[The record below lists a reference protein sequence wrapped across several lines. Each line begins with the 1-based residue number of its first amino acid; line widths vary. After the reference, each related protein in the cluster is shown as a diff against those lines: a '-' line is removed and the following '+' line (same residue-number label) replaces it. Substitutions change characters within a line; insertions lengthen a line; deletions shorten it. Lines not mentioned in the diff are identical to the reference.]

1 MIKQYLSRPVTALEV
16 CRWLAFVLAA
26 SLLAACGAM
35 QSFKQGNQYLE
46 EGKVAEGLAKLEEA
60 VRLDPKN
67 LEYRMGL
74 ASRRASVVNQLLA
87 GAETH
92 RRAGRLSEA
101 EKGFRQA
108 LVFDPENVQ
117 ARQGQGAIVAER
129 KHHAQVTEAE
139 TIFKRGKADDLAVAL
154 EKLRPVLQENP
165 RQREALNLKDRI
177 DIERAKESRPE
188 ARLAASY
195 RKPITLEFRD
205 APLKSVFDVIAKL
218 SGLNFFFDKDLRPD
232 LKASILARN
241 TTVEDA
247 VRLLLVTNQ
256 LEQKILNENSVL
268 IYPNTPQ
275 KQKEYQSLSIRSFF
289 LSNADVKA
297 VSNTIK
303 TLVKTKDLVIDER
316 LGLIIMRDTPEAIRL
331 AERIVALQD
340 LSDPEV
346 MLEVEIL
353 EIKRSRLLELG
364 ISWPGQLTF
373 SPIVPAESVLSVAG
387 LRGINSSAIQVTGA
401 SLGVS
406 ARKDDQEGNILA
418 NPRIRVRNKEKAKV
432 LIGEKVPVITTTSNA
447 NFVSESVT
455 YVDVGL
461 KLEVEPSIYLDEEVA
476 IKINLEVSSLV
487 REVLSKSGTLS
498 YQIGTRGASTV
509 LRLKDGET
517 QILAGLIS
525 DEERSSASKVPGVGD
540 LPLVGRLF
548 GNQKDDSQRSEIL
561 LSITPRVIRSIRRPD
576 LLAAEFESGTEA
588 SIGAVSLRLAAVD
601 TSVAAGSVTS
611 AVSAPTGA
619 TRTAVVTASTPA
631 GISPTAGVPM
641 PAESAPSRPLPGPFS
656 LSWAAPSQVKAGE
669 QFSAVLRVNSQASLR
684 GLPLLIGFDPQLF
697 QVVSVVEGDYFRQAG
712 GRSSFSQRVDPAQGK
727 VFVAAVRQAFSGT
740 DSGINGTGSVVTV
753 TLKAIKPAAQAR
765 IQLLSATP
773 EPPLASTVPVPMD
786 HVIRVVP

>member
-1 MIKQYLSRPVTALEV
+1 MIEQYPSRWAAGVGV
-16 CRWLAFVLAA
+16 CRWLVFVLAA

-74 ASRRASVVNQLLA
+74 ASRRAGVVNQLLA
-87 GAETH
+87 GAEAH

-117 ARQGQGAIVAER
+117 AHQEQRAIVAER
-129 KHHAQVTEAE
+129 KHHALVTEAE
-139 TIFKRGKADDLAVAL
+139 SIFKRGKADDLALAL

-165 RQREALNLKDRI
+165 KQREALNLKERI
-177 DIERAKESRPE
+177 DTERAKERRAE
-188 ARLAASY
+188 ARLAATY
-195 RKPITLEFRD
+195 RQPITLEFRD
-205 APLKSVFDVIAKL
+205 APLKSVFDVIARL

-232 LKASILARN
+232 LKASILAKN

-289 LSNADVKA
+289 LANADVKA

-316 LGLIIMRDTPEAIRL
+316 LGLLIMRDTPEAIRL

-373 SPIVPAESVLSVAG
+373 SPIVPAESVLSVAS

-401 SLGVS
+401 SLGVN
-406 ARKDDQEGNILA
+406 ARKEDQEGNILA

-525 DEERSSASKVPGVGD
+525 DEERSSASKVPGVGE

-548 GNQKDDSQRSEIL
+548 GNRKDDSQRSEIL
-561 LSITPRVIRSIRRPD
+561 LSITPRVVRSIRRPD

-588 SIGAVSLRLAAVD
+588 SIGAMSLRLAAVD
-601 TSVAAGSVTS
+601 TSVSAAVTG
-611 AVSAPTGA
+611 AVSAPTGGARAAVA
-619 TRTAVVTASTPA
+619 TARVPA
-631 GISPTAGVPM
+631 GISSTGPGST
-641 PAESAPSRPLPGPFS
+641 PAESVPSQALPSS
-656 LSWAAPSQVKAGE
+656 LTLNWAAPPQVKVGE

-684 GLPLLIGFDPQLF
+684 GLPLLVGFDPQLF
-697 QVVSVVEGDYFRQAG
+697 QVVSVIEGDYFRQAG

-727 VFVAAVRQAFSGT
+727 IFVAAVRQAFSGT

-753 TLKAIKPAAQAR
+753 TLKAIRPAAQAR